1 LSIFKFIHTAYLLQY
16 AQKYGFILQVYK
28 ELPSLG
34 YDDPHTVL
42 NVLSTGFLKGRYL
55 VDAVNCDQQPVEYY
69 EDSELT
75 IGAVINVY
83 GRNVVLTDC
92 DPFTK
97 EYYAK
102 KYGLGM
108 LC

>member
-1 LSIFKFIHTAYLLQY
+1 MHRNVDL
-16 AQKYGFILQVYK
+16 FILQVYK
-28 ELPSLG
+28 EVPFPG

-55 VDAVNCDQQPVEYY
+55 VDALNRGQQHVEYY
-69 EDSELT
+69 EDSDLT

-92 DPFTK
+92 DAFTK

>member
-1 LSIFKFIHTAYLLQY
+1 V
-16 AQKYGFILQVYK
+16 QVCE
-28 ELPSLG
+28 ELPAPG

-55 VDAVNCDQQPVEYY
+55 VDAVNCSQQPVEYY
-69 EDSELT
+69 KDSDLA
-75 IGAVINVY
+75 IGAAINVF
-83 GRNVVLTDC
+83 GRKIVLTDC
-92 DPFTK
+92 DSFTK
-97 EYYAK
+97 EYYAT